1 MKKFENSNEAKDSSV
16 NDMDKQTTIELFKS
30 KVEKSKKIMPQAKG
44 KAEQIEKRQ
53 LQNGDKKEEEEEYID
68 ELKCN
73 YASIVLDRFFFCLE
87 VIYALITFVG
97 LIMSIPN
104 FYK

>member
-1 MKKFENSNEAKDSSV
+1 MKKFENSNEAKDPSL

-30 KVEKSKKIMPQAKG
+30 KIEKRKKIMAQAKG

-53 LQNGDKKEEEEEYID
+53 QQNGDKKEEEEENID
-68 ELKCN
+68 ELKCK

>member
-1 MKKFENSNEAKDSSV
+1 
-16 NDMDKQTTIELFKS
+16 
-30 KVEKSKKIMPQAKG
+30 MPQAIANGVK
-44 KAEQIEKRQ
+44 IEKQ
-53 LQNGDKKEEEEEYID
+53 QQQNGDKKIKEAEEEEENIE
-68 ELKCN
+68 ELKCK

-87 VIYALITFVG
+87 LIYALITFVG